1 MGLSVEGYTERL
13 LQALP
18 PGVAWRRDP
27 DSVFAKLAAALAVE
41 LALVDARAD
50 DLLDEADPR
59 TTEELIDEWERALA
73 LPDECFAAAVTLEDR
88 RAAVL
93 SKLTGVAEP
102 TVVGLEALATAIGVP
117 ATITE
122 AFQAKVGVS
131 VAGGP
136 LNGAPWAHSFYVHGG
151 ATTVTTAAVG
161 TARAGDSL
169 RDWGS
174 EVLECAI
181 RAAKPAHTQAIYTY
195 DA

>member
-1 MGLSVEGYTERL
+1 MGLSAEAYAERL

-18 PGVAWRRDP
+18 PGMAWRRDP
-27 DSVFAKLAAALAVE
+27 DSNFAKLAAALATE
-41 LALVDARAD
+41 LALIDARAD

-59 TTEELIDEWERALA
+59 TTEELIGEWERALA
-73 LPDECFAAAVTLEDR
+73 LPDECFAAAVTLEER
-88 RAAVL
+88 RTAVL

-102 TVVGLEALATAIGVP
+102 TVAGLEALATAIGVP

-136 LNGAPWAHSFYVHGG
+136 LSGPTWAHAFYVHGG
-151 ATTVTTAAVG
+151 ATTVSTATVG
-161 TARAGDSL
+161 TARAGDPL
-169 RDWGS
+169 NGWGS

-181 RAAKPAHTQAIYTY
+181 DAAKPAHTQAIYTY
-195 DA
+195 DV